1 MGTFPEKKSS
11 DHIAVIGGGWAG
23 CAAAV
28 TLTKAGKRVSLF
40 EAGRT
45 LGGRARRV
53 DLDGRTL
60 DNGQHILLGAYR
72 STLSLMKTVGIDAER
87 AMLRLPLQMRY
98 PAGAD
103 GTDFVAPRLPAPW
116 HMLVA
121 LFRATGLTREDK
133 LALAR
138 FSTTARWMGWQLH
151 EDCSVAE
158 LLDRFDQTDRLNR
171 LMWTPLCIAALNT
184 PPRRASAQVFLNVL
198 RDSLG
203 ARRAASDM
211 LIPRTDLSALFP
223 QQAAAFVESRGGSV
237 TCGQAVAAISVST
250 PGRWNVTFKQDT
262 DTQSFDGV
270 VIATAP
276 EAAADLLNGLC
287 DTTTLRAFSY
297 EPITTCYLQ
306 YPAAVRLE
314 QPFFALTDDAELAA
328 WGQFVFDRG
337 QLNGVAA
344 DAGLLAV
351 VISAAG
357 DAIAEGHSALA
368 AGVAAQLAQQLGDPQ
383 LDTPLWSKVISEKR
397 ATFSCTPGLLRP
409 DNTGMPAGL
418 GLAGDYVAGDYP
430 ATLEAAVRS
439 GVAAAALFA

>member
-1 MGTFPEKKSS
+1 
-11 DHIAVIGGGWAG
+11 
-23 CAAAV
+23 
-28 TLTKAGKRVSLF
+28 
-40 EAGRT
+40 
-45 LGGRARRV
+45 
-53 DLDGRTL
+53 
-60 DNGQHILLGAYR
+60 
-72 STLSLMKTVGIDAER
+72 
-87 AMLRLPLQMRY
+87 
-98 PAGAD
+98 
-103 GTDFVAPRLPAPW
+103 
-116 HMLVA
+116 
-121 LFRATGLTREDK
+121 
-133 LALAR
+133 
-138 FSTTARWMGWQLH
+138 
-151 EDCSVAE
+151 
-158 LLDRFDQTDRLNR
+158 
-171 LMWTPLCIAALNT
+171 
-184 PPRRASAQVFLNVL
+184 
-198 RDSLG
+198 
-203 ARRAASDM
+203 M
-211 LIPRTDLSALFP
+211 LIPCTNLSALFP

-270 VIATAP
+270 IIATAP
-276 EAAADLLNGLC
+276 EAAADLLDGLC